1 MVQPRIFA
9 VPLLPPTPP
18 ALSRPTLVA
27 LERLRNLRLLPPA
40 AGSIPALVHSLIA
53 VQAQDFAGTKWALG
67 LRTGTSEAEVD
78 QAFND
83 GRILRTHLLRPTWH
97 MVAPEDI
104 RWLVNLSSEK
114 ILRSSAPLFKR
125 FELDGRTLNK
135 AAKVMAKALAGR
147 QLAREDLREVIEKSG
162 ISTRG
167 DLRYSYLLVYAEL
180 ECAICSGGREGKQF
194 TYALLDDRAPHS
206 RTMSRE
212 DSIAELA
219 LRYFRTRGPATVQ
232 DFAKWSW
239 LTLTECRKGLAAC
252 ERKLQQHEV
261 EGVLMW
267 SAPGAAPLAPET
279 PLAQFL
285 SIYDEY
291 IASYKD
297 PRALHKP
304 EHGAALK
311 AMGNALTG
319 VLLIDGTIAGTFRR
333 SEKTKHVQLSVS
345 LLRKLT
351 RAERAAVQQNAE
363 LCAAFFGR
371 ALELEITQGT

>member
-1 MVQPRIFA
+1 MVHPRIFA
-9 VPLLPPTPP
+9 APHLPSTPP
-18 ALSRPTLVA
+18 ALSRTPSVT
-27 LERLRNLRLLPPA
+27 LERLNNLRLLPPPT
-40 AGSIPALVHSLIA
+40 GSIPELVHSLVA
-53 VQAQDFAGTKWALG
+53 VQAQDFGGTKWAIG
-67 LRTGTSEAEVD
+67 LRTGTSEADVD
-78 QAFND
+78 QAFHE
-83 GRILRTHLLRPTWH
+83 GSILRTHLLRPTWH

-125 FELDGRTLNK
+125 FELDARTLNK
-135 AAKVMAKALAGR
+135 ATKVMAKALAGR
-147 QLAREDLREVIEKSG
+147 QLAREDLRAVLEQSG
-162 ISTRG
+162 ISTHG
-167 DLRYSYLLVYAEL
+167 DLRYSYLLVYAEM

-194 TYALLDDRAPHS
+194 TYALFDDRAPNA

-219 LRYFRTRGPATVQ
+219 YRYFMTRGPATVQ

-239 LTLTECRKGLAAC
+239 LTLTECRRGLAAV
-252 ERKLQQHEV
+252 ENRLHAHEV
-261 EGVLMW
+261 DGTRMW
-267 SAPGAAPLAPET
+267 SAPGVSPNFDHK

-304 EHGAALK
+304 EHGALLK

-319 VLLIDGTIAGTFRR
+319 VLLIDGQIAGTFRR
-333 SEKTKHVQLSVS
+333 SDKTKHLLLAVT
-345 LLRKLT
+345 LLRKVS
-351 RAERAAVQQNAE
+351 RAERTSIQQNAE
-363 LCAAFFGR
+363 QCAGFFGR
-371 ALELEITQGT
+371 TLELDVTQGT